1 MKTTGNRLALLR
13 EEGGTRSVTGGACGS
28 FGFIKLTIAAC
39 SLRLAYARPF
49 SPKGKVRG
57 FCENHRQPP
66 CPPPRGG
73 WHAKRDGRSLREF
86 WLYQTDDC
94 RLLPPPPNGGP
105 PPSRRGRLWAA
116 GCRPYNVCLS
126 PLFPK
131 RELPFSSKPNK
142 CLTNTKRC
150 SIIRG
155 RSEKKGRKWRWMRP
169 FNENW
174 RY

>member
-1 MKTTGNRLALLR
+1 MPRPQPQPQHNDIMISRYQDIMISLYHYIIGK
-13 EEGGTRSVTGGACGS
+13 EGTW
-28 FGFIKLTIAAC
+28 L
-39 SLRLAYARPF
+39 
-49 SPKGKVRG
+49 SPKGKPRG